1 MSDDDDDMPDIEEED
16 IVYFRHDNQDSEK
29 PDFTE
34 DSFKDNLPSL
44 DENNIKFFGI
54 PNITHNFPDIT
65 HNQVESKTLDLK
77 KVLKQEILEEKIKVL
92 SKGRY
97 NKGLKYFNDKFNIK
111 EVQKVQNLVV
121 NKLSKK
127 EREIYDLP
135 EEKAIIERE
144 ELKNVIEEIK
154 IKQCDRN
161 YTIKS
166 LSEYAGT
173 NLSNAYSKGSSVSL
187 NSLEKLEY
195 LVNRKI
201 THTIVLGNKS
211 SKRIILE
218 RSTNLAELIG
228 FVIVSGSINIH
239 KSENS
244 KNKGYSLYIHFRKR
258 NRSEILINH
267 IKSLVK
273 KLFNIDESKIEIIK
287 NETDK
292 VIAFRIYSL
301 PICYE
306 LFIHGINPDNN
317 IVPNWIFDKEEF
329 IIHCLKGLFNG
340 YGDFDLTLPEY
351 KDSVY
356 GNFSLLFEK
365 ASPFSV
371 EIAKDYKKL
380 CDKLEIETTKIY
392 KRETSKEDPTIR
404 VIVKINKKDSY
415 VKFLDTI
422 KPLIW
427 DIKKGHINEFF
438 LNAGINPDS
447 IFHYNEDYL
456 LQQDFN
462 YNKELAEYLLS
473 LFEEYGN
480 YDDVTEVFNE
490 SLYKGTKKPLGKDRI
505 ISYIKTLF
513 EEGDYIKCYGSEGY
527 EQWYNNNS
535 RILIGDDLE
544 STTIP
549 HYLNI
554 QIFRETYQILS
565 NNLFDIDNSVVI
577 KSVSNYF
584 IHKKMVKFVRTN
596 KINLLE
602 FGRFSK
608 LLKTISSKNLFEHY
622 FDYII
627 KFIKEINYYT
637 EKNIRISYVELA
649 NRYKII
655 FYHHQ
660 HVKQIIEDLKA
671 EFSKEFKVGFDQNYR
686 WHRLRFKHHPTN
698 LLKIKN
704 TNLLKKLVWFFE
716 KISKMDYDVD
726 IFRVENPRCSD
737 FLITGS
743 RSKPIQSEI
752 LLPYIKE
759 LYDKKIIKETS
770 ESVLGTRLINY
781 VNMAE
786 HYYKNKF
793 SQKSYNSFLSDEGN
807 IYHDQLQNFIFR
819 KDSDIIATE
828 LLVWLKINF
837 PLLNIDYLS
846 GHIDFLFFF
855 NNCLYVCDYKPEH
868 RDRIFLRSIP
878 QISAYG
884 LLLEKMMDLPNL
896 QIKCITF
903 NKTNAWEYEPS
914 ILYIYVKNIIS
925 ELKIDYPVD
934 AKWEIYLSQHFD
946 FF

>member
-16 IVYFRHDNQDSEK
+16 IVYFRHDNPDREK
-29 PDFTE
+29 PDLEE
-34 DSFKDNLPSL
+34 DSFNEDLPNIN
-44 DENNIKFFGI
+44 ENNIKFFGI
-54 PNITHNFPDIT
+54 PNVTFNFPDIT
-65 HNQVESKTLDLK
+65 HNQVKSKTLALK
-77 KVLKQEILEEKIKVL
+77 KEILEEEIKTL
-92 SKGRY
+92 SKERDY
-97 NKGLKYFNDKFNIK
+97 KGLKYFNHKFNIN
-111 EVQKVQNLVV
+111 EVQKVQNLVI
-121 NKLSKK
+121 NKHSKK
-127 EREIYDLP
+127 EQEIYDLP

-144 ELKNVIEEIK
+144 ELKRVIEEIK
-154 IKQCDRN
+154 TKHFGRN

-173 NLSNAYSKGSSVSL
+173 NLSNAYSKGSVVSL

-195 LVNRKI
+195 LANRKI
-201 THTIVLGNKS
+201 QHTIVLGNKS

-218 RSTNLAELIG
+218 RSTKLAELIG

-287 NETDK
+287 NKTDK

-380 CDKLEIETTKIY
+380 CGKLEIETTKIY
-392 KRETSKEDPTIR
+392 KRKSSKEDPTIR

-415 VKFLDTI
+415 VKFLDII

-427 DIKKGHINEFF
+427 DIKKGRIYDFF
-438 LNAGINPDS
+438 LKAGINPDT

-456 LQQDFN
+456 LQQEFN
-462 YNKELAEYLLS
+462 YRKELAEYLLS

-480 YDDVTEVFNE
+480 YDDVIEAFNE
-490 SLYKGTKKPLGKDRI
+490 SINKCTKKPLGKDRI

-513 EEGDYIKCYGSEGY
+513 EEGDYFKCYGSEGY

-535 RILIGDDLE
+535 RILIGRDLE

-549 HYLNI
+549 YYLNI
-554 QIFRETYQILS
+554 QIFREIYQILS
-565 NNLFDIDNSVVI
+565 NNLFDIDNTVVI

-584 IHKKMVKFVRTN
+584 IHKKMVKFARIN
-596 KINLLE
+596 EPNLLE

-608 LLKTISSKNLFEHY
+608 LLKDIPSKNLLKH

-627 KFIKEINYYT
+627 KFIKEINYHT
-637 EKNIRISYVELA
+637 EKNIRISYVKLA
-649 NRYKII
+649 NRYKIL

-671 EFSKEFKVGFDQNYR
+671 EFSKEFKVGFDQEYR

-698 LLKIKN
+698 LLKINK
-704 TNLLKKLVWFFE
+704 TTLFKKLIWLFE

-726 IFRVENPRCSD
+726 IFRLENPRCSD
-737 FLITGS
+737 FIITGS

-752 LLPYIKE
+752 LLPYIKK
-759 LYDKKIIKETS
+759 LYDKEIIKEKG
-770 ESVLGTRLINY
+770 ESVLGSRLIKY

-786 HYYKNKF
+786 RYYKNKF
-793 SQKSYNSFLSDEGN
+793 LPKSYNCFLSDEGN
-807 IYHDQLQNFIFR
+807 IYHNQLQNFIFR

-828 LLVWLKINF
+828 LLVWLEINF

-884 LLLEKMMDLPNL
+884 LLLEKMMNLPNL

-914 ILYIYVKNIIS
+914 ILYIYIKDIIS
-925 ELKIDYPVD
+925 ELKIDYPID
-934 AKWEIYLSQHFD
+934 AKWETYLSKHFD
-946 FF
+946 FS